1 MDNTITITGNVASE
15 VRFGSG
21 TSEAGRAWQRAE
33 FRLASTRRTRR
44 ADGSWGDDGTL
55 FLTVRAWGALADG
68 VRGSLEKGQP
78 VLVSGRLHTDEWTDR
93 NGEVHSRDVLEADA
107 VGHDLCRGRARFA
120 KNIPI
125 PAPPVG
131 AEQGPGGQAPAA
143 SPAPFPDA
151 AGAEEAPPEF
161 EGYIE
166 LDEGAFAE
174 AAGLETAAR

>member
-1 MDNTITITGNVASE
+1 MDNTIIITGNVASE

-55 FLTVRAWGALADG
+55 FLTVRAWGGLADG

-78 VLVSGRLHTDEWTDR
+78 VLVAGRMHTDEWTDR

-120 KNIPI
+120 KNTPL
-125 PAPPVG
+125 PPPVVVDEHLG
-131 AEQGPGGQAPAA
+131 SGPPQAGRVAEAAPAVA
-143 SPAPFPDA
+143 DDLPPD
-151 AGAEEAPPEF
+151 F
-161 EGYIE
+161 EGYLE
-166 LDEGAFAE
+166 LDEDAYREAGELEPSGAH
-174 AAGLETAAR
+174 